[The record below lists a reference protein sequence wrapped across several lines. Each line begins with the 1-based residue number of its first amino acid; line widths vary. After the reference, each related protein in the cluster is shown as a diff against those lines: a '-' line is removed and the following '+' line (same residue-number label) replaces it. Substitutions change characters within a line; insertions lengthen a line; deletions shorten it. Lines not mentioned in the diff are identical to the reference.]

1 MVVGRAVLT
10 RLHRSEVVVKRWG
23 VPIGN
28 QYYRSVMPDFPIS
41 LCGTCNKVSD
51 PHSTLM
57 EAHHECDIVYIIY
70 RYHMNT
76 SYIEHSHLSSF
87 FSADVLS

>member
-1 MVVGRAVLT
+1 MCDVSLPVLPQESGEFHPVVVGRAVLT

-23 VPIGN
+23 APIGN

-41 LCGTCNKVSD
+41 LCRTCNKVSD

-57 EAHHECDIVYIIY
+57 AAHHEHVYTVI
-70 RYHMNT
+70 T
-76 SYIEHSHLSSF
+76 
-87 FSADVLS
+87 